1 MITMLECTGDDYYP
15 NLLCFHFSYT
25 LCNAE
30 YRLSLERTLEL
41 SDDEIEI
48 KEKYNTE
55 HSHNDLDLEGPMADL
70 RLLIDDESTHE
81 SEKRDGKLLPEKGG
95 LENLNAQAKQHILQ
109 LQSRLD
115 SMEKVTSHT

>member
-15 NLLCFHFSYT
+15 NLLCFHIRYT

-81 SEKRDGKLLPEKGG
+81 SEKRDGKLLLEKGG

>member
-15 NLLCFHFSYT
+15 NLLCFHIRYT

>member
-1 MITMLECTGDDYYP
+1 
-15 NLLCFHFSYT
+15 
-25 LCNAE
+25 
-30 YRLSLERTLEL
+30 L